1 MTIKEP
7 FNQPPPQLANQWDD
21 DAVLRSF
28 VASGQKSRR
37 RSEELGIQPKKRR
50 RRVIDDEDVRARGDV
65 TNTGQVV
72 NPHDDG
78 AEHGR
83 TLIEGT
89 R

>member
-37 RSEELGIQPKKRR
+37 RSEELGITKPKKRR
-50 RRVIDDEDVRARGDV
+50 RVIAEEDDDV
-65 TNTGQVV
+65 
-72 NPHDDG
+72 
-78 AEHGR
+78 
-83 TLIEGT
+83 IEIE
-89 R
+89 